1 MRAASLVA
9 GSPSLPHALPPQL
22 HRLPQSPEEKWDFFG
37 LFEIPDWGECEKM
50 AWKPWMKMFDNVLF
64 SSPRVQDVTL
74 KEDNMPCCDLLLYPG
89 YNHCDMDFTTPG
101 QKMGHA
107 PFATMDY
114 YDQKYRDLCP
124 ATCAALTK

>member
-1 MRAASLVA
+1 MRENGLETVDEDVRQRSFLITEGA
-9 GSPSLPHALPPQL
+9 GRYSEGGQYAVLRPSSLP
-22 HRLPQSPEEKWDFFG
+22 
-37 LFEIPDWGECEKM
+37 
-50 AWKPWMKMFDNVLF
+50 
-64 SSPRVQDVTL
+64 
-74 KEDNMPCCDLLLYPG
+74 
-89 YNHCDMDFTTPG
+89 DMDFTTPG